1 MSFKFLLYFISIFII
16 RTYYSHIFSDLNNS
30 FFTQS
35 KGHGFSNFYRGNG
48 DVGLL
53 LDKKKKEK
61 KKFLQMYGVA
71 IQATL
76 IDAEN
81 EQQKKEM
88 GKDW

>member
-1 MSFKFLLYFISIFII
+1 MDLATSIVEMAMWVCSLI
-16 RTYYSHIFSDLNNS
+16 
-30 FFTQS
+30 
-35 KGHGFSNFYRGNG
+35 
-48 DVGLL
+48 
-53 LDKKKKEK
+53 KKKKEK